1 MKDITLPENSRVIVG
16 TETSDDAGVYRL
28 TDTIALVQTVDYIT
42 PIVDD
47 PYTFGMI
54 AACNSLSDVYAMGG
68 DPITALNV
76 VCFPTKLFSLDR
88 LSGILKGGLEIMNLA
103 GVQLLGGHS
112 VDDKELKYGLSVTG
126 IVHPDRVLR
135 NNTIRAGNSLVLTKR
150 LGTGII
156 ATAVKAGLL
165 EDDHYAPFAASM
177 TSLNMKAGKIIRKYP
192 VDACTDITGFGFA
205 GHLKEMLGGKS
216 MKITVDSAS
225 LHLLPGVLDYAGM
238 GLIPAGMYR
247 NRDFVG
253 RLCSVGP
260 NVDRALAD
268 VLFDPQTSG
277 GLCISLDSARADD
290 LVRELTDNGIEASI
304 VAAVSESAN
313 PLIEVI

>member
-177 TSLNMKAGKIIRKYP
+177 TSLNMKAGEIIRKYP
-192 VDACTDITGFGFA
+192 VDACTDITGFGFI
-205 GHLKEMLGGKS
+205 GHLKEMLGGES
-216 MKITVDSAS
+216 MKITVYSAA

-277 GLCISLDSARADD
+277 GLCISLDSARADE
-290 LVRELTDNGIEASI
+290 LVRELTDNGVDASI
-304 VAAVSESAN
+304 VAMVRESAN